1 LTSLFVGSVDQH
13 FYYVSNLTPSI
24 WYQVYPAGF
33 LYMYGFLKWLTD
45 GGNNVLA
52 CQYIFCGLYV
62 FNAAIVLTIYT
73 LLGRSM
79 QSFIPKNSLQYYHTV
94 WSWRVA
100 MVITCLSK
108 RIHSIFVLRLFNDGP
123 CMILFYVSVLLFAK
137 SYWRIGCALFS
148 LAVSIKMNVLL
159 FAPGLLLLLLQSS
172 PGIMETIICLGICAA
187 LQIILGAPFL
197 CTYPVSYIRKAFE
210 FDRVFFHKWTVNWKV
225 SMVCRNYNSSL
236 PVTTHRTHFFA
247 IAIQFLPE
255 DIFTGKTISVF
266 LLSLHLG
273 ALAIFAFKWIRS
285 TRKEVGKAFF
295 VGNDLNPVYV
305 VYTLFISNFIGIA
318 FARTLHYQFYSW
330 YFHSFPVL
338 LWLTRLPIPLKLTL
352 VAMVEYAFN
361 VFPATHFSS
370 AVLQIAH
377 MLTLVALWSADV
389 PQVCRRQHRIK
400 EQ

>member
-1 LTSLFVGSVDQH
+1 VARWRDGLHKDIRWNWTLGKLTSLFVGSVDQH

-210 FDRVFFHKWTVNWKV
+210 FDRV
-225 SMVCRNYNSSL
+225 SSTSGL
-236 PVTTHRTHFFA
+236 
-247 IAIQFLPE
+247 
-255 DIFTGKTISVF
+255 
-266 LLSLHLG
+266 
-273 ALAIFAFKWIRS
+273 
-285 TRKEVGKAFF
+285 
-295 VGNDLNPVYV
+295 
-305 VYTLFISNFIGIA
+305 
-318 FARTLHYQFYSW
+318 
-330 YFHSFPVL
+330 
-338 LWLTRLPIPLKLTL
+338 
-352 VAMVEYAFN
+352 
-361 VFPATHFSS
+361 
-370 AVLQIAH
+370 
-377 MLTLVALWSADV
+377 
-389 PQVCRRQHRIK
+389 
-400 EQ
+400 

>member
-1 LTSLFVGSVDQH
+1 
-13 FYYVSNLTPSI
+13 
-24 WYQVYPAGF
+24 
-33 LYMYGFLKWLTD
+33 M
-45 GGNNVLA
+45 LA